1 MDKILVVD
9 DEPNIRA
16 SLEEILTGD
25 GYLVTAVE
33 SGEAALEALE
43 SETFDLA
50 LLDLKLTGMG
60 GIDVLKGL
68 RERALDT
75 VVIVLTAHASM
86 ETAIE
91 ALRQGAHDYLFKPC
105 RPAELRESIQR
116 GLVNR
121 HENEQ
126 QDLQRQLE
134 HMASSLED
142 MHATLVDQLK
152 RPSPSAPRPTGRR
165 RRFLQR
171 GGLIVDHL
179 RHAVTLDGHLL
190 DLSPTEFEMLAYLVK
205 EAPRIISP
213 QELVREVQGYESEPW
228 EASETARQHV
238 YRIRLK
244 TREATGRT
252 EVIRT
257 VRGVGYTIDDS

>member
-142 MHATLVDQLK
+142 IHLWMWHLYSLAGDI
-152 RPSPSAPRPTGRR
+152 
-165 RRFLQR
+165 FLES
-171 GGLIVDHL
+171 
-179 RHAVTLDGHLL
+179 T
-190 DLSPTEFEMLAYLVK
+190 
-205 EAPRIISP
+205 RIICRKAEGLENDSLEEKLSAVDSKAK
-213 QELVREVQGYESEPW
+213 QLFWGELVTVGRN
-228 EASETARQHV
+228 
-238 YRIRLK
+238 
-244 TREATGRT
+244 GRT
-252 EVIRT
+252 GSV
-257 VRGVGYTIDDS
+257 